1 VRDLVNDDYD
11 WHFVYSIAAD
21 GTYQLITTQEEYG
34 RYQAANGRYRTVGGK
49 TGRVRTGSYRAV
61 GAAAI
66 EVISAT
72 GAAIFRPAQPIAPL
86 NQANPIMLGIWRA
99 TIVQG
104 GVTWTLTIQNN
115 PDGSYHYEGR
125 AEDTGSCAIAS
136 QQWRTTSAMTRQSNV
151 GTYRA
156 IDARDVEITG
166 PDGPALW
173 HRQ

>member
-125 AEDTGSCAIAS
+125 G
-136 QQWRTTSAMTRQSNV
+136 W
-151 GTYRA
+151 
-156 IDARDVEITG
+156 TG
-166 PDGPALW
+166 PVASAVAGRR
-173 HRQ
+173 HRKDRPYSPFHGITLRSIS